1 MAGSMPIPAFGY
13 SSSDRAGT
21 KREWG
26 RLSRITPHRP
36 DRVPE
41 YVVVKVVSD
50 SGITGFGE
58 ASPLR

>member
-1 MAGSMPIPAFGY
+1 
-13 SSSDRAGT
+13 
-21 KREWG
+21 
-26 RLSRITPHRP
+26 LSRITPHRP